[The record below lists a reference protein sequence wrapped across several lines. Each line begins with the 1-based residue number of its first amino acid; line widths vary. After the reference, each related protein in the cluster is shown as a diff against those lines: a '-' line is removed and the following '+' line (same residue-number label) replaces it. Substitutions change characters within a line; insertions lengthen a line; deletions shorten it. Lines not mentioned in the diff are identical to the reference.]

1 MRMKRISFD
10 NPEAFAEL
18 LKNPQGEKSDD
29 RLHSVAVRALREIVK
44 EELSE
49 RQKQFIVLYYYEN
62 KKMTDIADI
71 CGVNV
76 STVSRTLR
84 RARKNITDHM
94 KYYYLK

>member
-1 MRMKRISFD
+1 MKRISFE
-10 NPEAFAEL
+10 NPESFAEFI
-18 LKNPQGEKSDD
+18 KNPQGSKSDD

-62 KKMTDIADI
+62 KTMDEIADI

-84 RARKNITDHM
+84 RARKNITDRM

>member
-18 LKNPQGEKSDD
+18 LKNPQGDKSDD

-49 RQKQFIVLYYYEN
+49 RQKQFISLYQRN
-62 KKMTDIADI
+62 D
-71 CGVNV
+71 
-76 STVSRTLR
+76 
-84 RARKNITDHM
+84 
-94 KYYYLK
+94 LKF

>member
-1 MRMKRISFD
+1 MRMKRISFE

-18 LKNPQGEKSDD
+18 IKNPQGDKCDD

-62 KKMTDIADI
+62 KTMAEIADI

-84 RARKNITDHM
+84 RARKNITDRM

>member
-1 MRMKRISFD
+1 MRTKRLSLE
-10 NPEAFAEL
+10 NPELDAEL
-18 LKNPQGEKSDD
+18 IRLTAENKEGDK
-29 RLHSVAVRALREIVK
+29 LHSIARRALK
-44 EELSE
+44 EVVSEQLSA

-62 KKMTDIADI
+62 KTMAEIADI

-84 RARKNITDHM
+84 RARKNITDRM

>member
-18 LKNPQGEKSDD
+18 IKNPQENYGDD
-29 RLHSVAVRALREIVK
+29 RMHSVAVRALREIVK

-62 KKMTDIADI
+62 KTMAEIADI

-76 STVSRTLR
+76 STVSRTLK
-84 RARKNITDHM
+84 RARKNITDRI